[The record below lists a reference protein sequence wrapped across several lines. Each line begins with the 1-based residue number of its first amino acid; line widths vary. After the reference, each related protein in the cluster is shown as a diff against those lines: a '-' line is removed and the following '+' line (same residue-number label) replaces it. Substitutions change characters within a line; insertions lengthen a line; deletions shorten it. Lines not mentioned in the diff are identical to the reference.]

1 MTNRMSV
8 AEYKK
13 LCRKLTKNKPQTKS
27 VRPTR
32 KKHESAE
39 GILAMQLQA
48 LNVPFER
55 EFRFH
60 STRRW
65 RADFHIVGRQLLIE
79 VEGGVWSEG
88 RHTRGKGYMGDMEKY
103 NEATA
108 LGYQII
114 RFETSQVTSGY
125 AFRWIEK
132 FLGLSQDKSL

>member
-1 MTNRMSV
+1 MTDRMSV

-13 LCRKLTKNKPQTKS
+13 LCRKLTKTKPRTQAAK
-27 VRPTR
+27 PTR

-114 RFETSQVTSGY
+114 RFETSQVKSGY

>member
-8 AEYKK
+8 AEYKE
-13 LCRKLTKNKPQTKS
+13 LCRKLTKTKPRTQS
-27 VRPTR
+27 VRPA
-32 KKHESAE
+32 KKEQESAE
-39 GILAMQLQA
+39 GTLAMQLQA

-65 RADFHIVGRQLLIE
+65 RADFHIIGRQLLIE
-79 VEGGVWSEG
+79 VEGGVWSGG
-88 RHTRGKGYMGDMEKY
+88 RHTRAKGYLGDIEKY

>member
-1 MTNRMSV
+1 MTDRMSV

-13 LCRKLTKNKPQTKS
+13 LCRKLTKNKPQTRS

-88 RHTRGKGYMGDMEKY
+88 RHTRGKGYMGDIEKY

>member
-1 MTNRMSV
+1 MSV

-39 GILAMQLQA
+39 GILATQLQA
-48 LNVPFER
+48 LNVLFER

-114 RFETSQVTSGY
+114 RFETTQVTSGY

>member
-1 MTNRMSV
+1 MTDRMSV

-13 LCRKLTKNKPQTKS
+13 LCRKITNKKPKTK
-27 VRPTR
+27 VRPAA
-32 KKHESAE
+32 KKYESAE
-39 GILAMQLQA
+39 GTLAMQLQA

-65 RADFHIVGRQLLIE
+65 RADFHLIGRQLLIE
-79 VEGGVWSEG
+79 VEGGVWSQG

-114 RFETSQVTSGY
+114 RFETSQVQSGY
-125 AFRWIEK
+125 AFRWIEN
-132 FLGLSQDKSL
+132 FLALNQDK

>member
-1 MTNRMSV
+1 MVNLSL

-13 LCRKLTKNKPQTKS
+13 LFKAKKPKGRAK
-27 VRPTR
+27 RPDKV
-32 KKHESAE
+32 KKERVISE
-39 GILAMQLQA
+39 GEAVLSLQLRA
-48 LNVPFER
+48 HGIKFER

-65 RADFHIVGRQLLIE
+65 RADFHIIGRQLLIE
-79 VEGGVWSEG
+79 VEGGVWSAG
-88 RHTRGKGYMGDMEKY
+88 RHTRAKGYLGDIEKY